1 MLTGV
6 TQGVHM
12 TYQTVLHK
20 KGFRLKCKNAIW
32 RALDCYLSRLI
43 NNQLIGLY
51 NSSYDRSFDFFCT
64 IIEKTRKMEKVV
76 RSSYDYTRHCMK
88 ARPVVDMLDL
98 VGCPISVR
106 HFPLSFSLPT
116 PFHHTHTHTHTHT
129 ETQSISLSQLWKKRK
144 SEKTREIGRKQNWE
158 IKEKKVYFS
167 RRNTSW

>member
-1 MLTGV
+1 MTRSRLLSLT
-6 TQGVHM
+6 
-12 TYQTVLHK
+12 
-20 KGFRLKCKNAIW
+20 
-32 RALDCYLSRLI
+32 RLI

-64 IIEKTRKMEKVV
+64 IIEKTRKMTKVV

-129 ETQSISLSQLWKKRK
+129 ETQSISLSVVKKEKKRK
-144 SEKTREIGRKQNWE
+144 NQRNWAKTKLRNKREKSL
-158 IKEKKVYFS
+158 FL
-167 RRNTSW
+167 